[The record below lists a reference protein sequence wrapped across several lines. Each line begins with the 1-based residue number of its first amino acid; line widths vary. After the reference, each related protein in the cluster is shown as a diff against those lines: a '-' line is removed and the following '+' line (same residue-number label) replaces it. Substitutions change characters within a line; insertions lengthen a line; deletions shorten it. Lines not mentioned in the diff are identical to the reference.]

1 MLDNSSQPHPQDP
14 ITAQTS
20 VETVMGLDFGVVK
33 MGIALGNTLTQT
45 ASPLMQ
51 FPMNNGQPD
60 WDKLL
65 GLINEWQV
73 ARVVVGL
80 PLNMDGT
87 TSELGSRAKKFARR
101 LNHQLQAAHRGCPV
115 ILADERLSSR
125 EAKSLAWEYG
135 LIKSEKEPIDSIASA
150 IMLGSWLR
158 SGEGEVLA

>member
-1 MLDNSSQPHPQDP
+1 MPE
-14 ITAQTS
+14 TS
-20 VETVMGLDFGVVK
+20 TQIQTVMGLDFGVAK

-45 ASPLMQ
+45 ATPLMQ
-51 FPMNNGQPD
+51 FPMDNGKPNWQA
-60 WDKLL
+60 
-65 GLINEWQV
+65 LIDLICQWQV
-73 ARVVVGL
+73 ATIVIGL
-80 PLNMDGT
+80 PLNMDGSA
-87 TSELGSRAKKFARR
+87 SELGNRAKKFARR